1 MSGRQHHSELYPNT
15 GKKRRNPRK
24 KALIGSSI
32 GILAVAAVSTGYYE
46 LHRPLSAVSPTGKAI
61 TPVHIKETPQDVG
74 RTNVLLIGTDTRPH
88 QVGGNTDVLI
98 LCSIDPKSQRIEMLS
113 IPRDT
118 KVTLPDGTVGKIN
131 SALWVGGPQATV
143 NVVSTLIHQPIDSY
157 ALTHFGGL
165 VDIVNTIH
173 GITVNVPEPMHYN
186 TGDKQYGMIDLNP
199 GVQTLNGPQALGF
212 VRFREDAL
220 GDIGRTERQQVFLQA
235 LAAKLLRPSNI
246 PQLPTLVHEFY
257 STVQTNMSVL
267 QILKLAS
274 DAGQFKT
281 YKIIHE
287 TLPGSF
293 HNPNPNIPGD
303 LSYWIV
309 NPNEAK
315 WAAQQFFDNGV
326 VQANPVQDPSV
337 TQNWTPPTSPSTNPT
352 SKSTGSGNTGRSGPG
367 TSPSGSSPVSYSVNV
382 SSAYVRS
389 GPGTNYSVIASVLQG
404 QTVQVIG
411 TSGKWDKIQL
421 NSTQT
426 GYIAGWLVTKTS
438 NNL

>member
-1 MSGRQHHSELYPNT
+1 MSGRHRHSEQYPNT
-15 GKKRRNPRK
+15 GDKRRTPRK
-24 KALIGSSI
+24 KTIIWSSL
-32 GILAVAAVSTGYYE
+32 GVLAIAAVGAGYYE
-46 LHRPLSAVSPTGKAI
+46 LHRPLSAVAPTGRTI
-61 TPVHIKETPQDVG
+61 TPVHIKKNSQDVG
-74 RTNVLLIGTDTRPH
+74 RTNVLLIGTDTRPG

-98 LCSIDPKSQRIEMLS
+98 LCSIDPKNQRIEMLS

-118 KVTLPDGTVGKIN
+118 KVPLPNGSVGKIN
-131 SALWVGGPQATV
+131 SALWLGGPQATA
-143 NVVSTLIHQPIDSY
+143 NVVATLIHQPIDDY

-165 VDIVNTIH
+165 VDIVNTVH

-186 TGDKQYGMIDLNP
+186 TGDKRYGMINLNP

-235 LAAKLLRPSNI
+235 LATKLLQPANI
-246 PQLPTLVHEFY
+246 PQLPTLVREFY
-257 STVQTNMSVL
+257 RTVQTNMSVL

-315 WAAQQFFDNGV
+315 WAAQQFFYNGV
-326 VQANPVQDPSV
+326 VQSNPIQDPSF
-337 TQNWTPPTSPSTNPT
+337 TQNWTPPTTPSTNP
-352 SKSTGSGNTGRSGPG
+352 SSNGTGSGNTGGSNSGT
-367 TSPSGSSPVSYSVNV
+367 TSNQYSPVPYSVNV

-389 GPGTNYSVIASVLQG
+389 GPGTNYRIIASVLQD

-411 TSGKWDKIQL
+411 TSGKWDEIEL

-426 GYIAGWLVTKTS
+426 GYIAGWLVTKT
-438 NNL
+438 